1 MSSSS
6 SSATDVF
13 ENGKYET
20 IPKNVDSTGGNPDGL
35 PVLPPEPLLIV
46 SPMEEGEFPVLI
58 LLHGYMLLNSFYSEL
73 LQHIASHCFIVVA
86 PQLYTCRGKDCTE
99 DIRSAGAVTDW
110 LRGGLSAALPSQVT
124 PNLAKLALS
133 GHSRGGKTAFA
144 LALGMLSIT
153 TSIPF
158 RALIGID
165 PVDGS
170 EGSQTPPP
178 VLTYKT
184 QSFDLE
190 MPVMVIGAGL
200 SEVKKCCMVP
210 PCAANGVNHKEFFN
224 ECKPPA
230 CHFVAKDYGHMDML
244 DDKTPGLRGIL
255 ADCICKN
262 GKSREPMRKFVG
274 GIVVASLRAYLGGD
288 STDLITVRDTPEIA
302 PVELSAIEFL
312 S

>member
-86 PQLYTCRGKDCTE
+86 P
-99 DIRSAGAVTDW
+99 
-110 LRGGLSAALPSQVT
+110 QVT

-244 DDKTPGLRGIL
+244 DDKTPGLRGIM